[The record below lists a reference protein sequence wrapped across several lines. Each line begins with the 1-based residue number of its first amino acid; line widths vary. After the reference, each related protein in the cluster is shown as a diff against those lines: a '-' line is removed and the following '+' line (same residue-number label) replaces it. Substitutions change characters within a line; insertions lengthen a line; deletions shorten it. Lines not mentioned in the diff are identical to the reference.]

1 MEEEEE
7 DKVATVVNKGNS
19 KQDNIALMKK
29 YSLKTAQEAQKKYLE
44 MKQERRE
51 LRIKL
56 DKFQKDFESANNRKI
71 RYTKD
76 IAPVANDFKRY
87 KDMKGELLKLE
98 VLV

>member
-1 MEEEEE
+1 
-7 DKVATVVNKGNS
+7 
-19 KQDNIALMKK
+19 
-29 YSLKTAQEAQKKYLE
+29 

-51 LRIKL
+51 LRTKL
-56 DKFQKDFESANNRKI
+56 DKFQKDFETANNRKI

-98 VLV
+98 VLVQALSSGSLA